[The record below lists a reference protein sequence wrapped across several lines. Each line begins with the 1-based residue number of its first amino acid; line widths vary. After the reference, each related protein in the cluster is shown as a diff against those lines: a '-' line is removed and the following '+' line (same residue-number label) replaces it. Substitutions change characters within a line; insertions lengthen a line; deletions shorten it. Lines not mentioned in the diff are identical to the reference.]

1 MVKYFDKLAIVQHR
15 PGTEGEKKYREYFP
29 PEMQVGI
36 IPTKEQEEALL
47 QEVKE
52 EINGILN
59 AKKNL
64 DDREEKLLVTT
75 MDTLSDKGLLD
86 GKMLLTSTKEQ
97 LLELVSHE
105 LSEDYKNMPAVKKL
119 LSLIASKEHK
129 ESGIKI
135 QDYYNQDRDEVGVQE
150 QLIRFQRF
158 NPRNVH

>member
-1 MVKYFDKLAIVQHR
+1 MIFSEFS
-15 PGTEGEKKYREYFP
+15 G
-29 PEMQVGI
+29 
-36 IPTKEQEEALL
+36 
-47 QEVKE
+47 
-52 EINGILN
+52 NS
-59 AKKNL
+59 
-64 DDREEKLLVTT
+64 LV
-75 MDTLSDKGLLD
+75 
-86 GKMLLTSTKEQ
+86 KEQ